1 MAEGRKPYPLNDRGL
16 PVMPLGI
23 ETCYEEC
30 RLPQADSNRHHL
42 AFPRSEYKHPIER
55 QYRESGI
62 MIVRACVCKH
72 ADLHNTYKPPTMP
85 SRMAM
90 IDVVQGDIR
99 PDVAEVFIRRRD
111 A

>member
-1 MAEGRKPYPLNDRGL
+1 MSQGRLNYPLGDRGL
-16 PVMPLGI
+16 PIMPEGI
-23 ETCYEEC
+23 GTCYEEC
-30 RLPQADSNRHHL
+30 RQPVADNNRHHL

-62 MIVRACVCKH
+62 MVVRACVCKH
-72 ADLHNTYKPPTMP
+72 ADLHNTYKPPKMP

-99 PDVAEVFIRRRD
+99 PDVTEVFIRRKL
-111 A
+111 